1 MAVTISGMFGN
12 GKTYFADSPVVINIE
27 GLEWPESSPVT
38 LVMVNVLYQSNVV
51 GRFRIDAVG
60 RSSVT
65 LDISSALRALWSDI
79 DYADAIDAANRVA
92 RGESPMDIFTL
103 YYRQHSLIVY
113 AEYISPSDGE
123 IVTTSSGEITGG
135 NSLPGRFTEWERH
148 LAGSSVNADLSTLD
162 GTNLRFGDAS
172 TKPTSSPER
181 VGRDSITSW
190 LDFDRE
196 NHGED
201 RVFAATVF
209 VSSGVSP
216 EPDSPDSHAP
226 LVLRDSVPY
235 VDFLFVN
242 RRGAL
247 ETCSAV
253 MEESMSMD
261 AETKEYGHPEGVS
274 FVPERS
280 MQDIAS
286 GGRRSWSMSSGH
298 QTREWLEWWVSEF
311 LMARRRWMLY
321 TYKRFN
327 SSTQQY
333 VTERAYVPVT
343 VKPAKKSNTIYDCSK
358 QQMESIEFTVTLALE
373 G

>member
-1 MAVTISGMFGN
+1 MFGN

-38 LVMVNVLYQSNVV
+38 LVMVNVLYQNNIV

-65 LDISSALRALWSDI
+65 LDISSALRAMWSDI
-79 DYADAIDAANRVA
+79 DYSNVVTMATNVA
-92 RGESPMDIFTL
+92 RSPGGTSSQQLHYRL
-103 YYRQHSLIVY
+103 YSLIVY
-113 AEYISPSDGE
+113 TEYISPSDGE
-123 IVTTSSGEITGG
+123 IVTTSSGEIPGG
-135 NSLPGRFTEWERH
+135 QCRPGRFTELERS
-148 LAGSSVNADLSTLD
+148 LAGSAVNADLSSLD

-181 VGRDSITSW
+181 VGSDSITSW
-190 LDFDRE
+190 LDFGANGASRP
-196 NHGED
+196 
-201 RVFAATVF
+201 F
-209 VSSGVSP
+209 VLLFFFGSGVQGQ
-216 EPDSPDSHAP
+216 PDSPSAHAP
-226 LVLRDSVPY
+226 LVLRDRVPY
-235 VDFLFVN
+235 VDFIFVN

-247 ETCSAV
+247 ETCSAM

-261 AETKEYGHPEGVS
+261 AETKEYGHPEGAS

-280 MQDIAS
+280 MLDIAS

-298 QTREWLEWWVSEF
+298 LTREWLEWWVSEF
-311 LMARRRWMLY
+311 LLARRRWMLY

-327 SSTQQY
+327 SNTQTY
-333 VTERAYVPVT
+333 VTERAFVPVT
-343 VKPAKKSNTIYDCSK
+343 VKPAKKSNTICDLSK
-358 QQMESIEFTVTLALE
+358 QQMESVEFTVTLALE

>member
-1 MAVTISGMFGN
+1 MAVTISGMFGD

-38 LVMVNVLYQSNVV
+38 LVMVNVLYLNNVV

-65 LDISSALRALWSDI
+65 LDISSALRALWSDV
-79 DYADAIDAANRVA
+79 DYSNVVTMATNVA
-92 RGESPMDIFTL
+92 RSRTGTSSVILPYRL
-103 YYRQHSLIVY
+103 YSLVVY
-113 AEYISPSDGE
+113 TEYISPSDGE
-123 IVTTSSGEITGG
+123 IVTTSSGEIPGG
-135 NSLPGRFTEWERH
+135 QCRPGRFTAWERH
-148 LAGSSVNADLSTLD
+148 LAGSSVNADLSVLD

-181 VGRDSITSW
+181 VGKDSITSW
-190 LDFDRE
+190 LDFGANGASRP
-196 NHGED
+196 
-201 RVFAATVF
+201 F
-209 VSSGVSP
+209 VQLLFFGSEVQGH
-216 EPDSPDSHAP
+216 PDGPSAHAP

-247 ETCSAV
+247 ETCSA
-253 MEESMSMD
+253 MTEESMSMD

-280 MQDIAS
+280 MLDIAS

-298 QTREWLEWWVSEF
+298 QTREWLEWWASEF
-311 LMARRRWMLY
+311 LLARRRWMLY

-327 SSTQQY
+327 SNTQQY
-333 VTERAYVPVT
+333 VTERAFVPVT
-343 VKPAKKSNTIYDCSK
+343 VKPTKKSNTIYDLSK
-358 QQMESIEFTVTLALE
+358 QQMESVEFTVTLALE

>member
-1 MAVTISGMFGN
+1 MAVTISGMFGD

-38 LVMVNVLYQSNVV
+38 MVMVDVIYQNNTV
-51 GRFRIDAVG
+51 GRFRVDAVG
-60 RSSVT
+60 QSSVT

-79 DYADAIDAANRVA
+79 DYADAIAAANSVA
-92 RGESPMDIFTL
+92 RGESPMNFKS
-103 YYRQHSLIVY
+103 YYRQHSLVIY
-113 AEYISPSDGE
+113 TEYISPRDGE

-148 LAGSSVNADLSTLD
+148 LAGSSVNADLSVLD

-181 VGRDSITSW
+181 VGKDSITSW
-190 LDFDRE
+190 LDFDKERQ
-196 NHGED
+196 GEE
-201 RVFAATVF
+201 RVFAMTIFA
-209 VSSGVSP
+209 SPDAEP
-216 EPDSPDSHAP
+216 EPDGPSAHAP

-242 RRGAL
+242 RRGAV

-253 MEESMSMD
+253 MAESMSMD
-261 AETKEYGHPEGVS
+261 AETKEYGHPEGIS

-280 MQDIAS
+280 IQDIAS

-321 TYKRFN
+321 AYKRFN

-333 VTERAYVPVT
+333 VTERAFVPVT
-343 VKPAKKSNTIYDCSK
+343 VKPAKKSNTIYDLSK
-358 QQMESIEFTVTLALE
+358 QKMESVEFTVTLALE